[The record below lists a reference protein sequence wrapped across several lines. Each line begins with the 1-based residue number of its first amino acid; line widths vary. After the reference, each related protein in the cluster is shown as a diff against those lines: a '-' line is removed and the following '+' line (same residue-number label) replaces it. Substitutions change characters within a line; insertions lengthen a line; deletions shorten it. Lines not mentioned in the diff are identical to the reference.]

1 MGRTRKIGPSGSF
14 GARYGTS
21 VRNRYSAILKE
32 SKEKKACPMCTY
44 RKVKRLSVGIWR
56 CGKCGHTFAGGAYS
70 PVTKL
75 GSIARR
81 AALARSSIQ
90 EVGGELT
97 GPIRSVS
104 ELIAE
109 LGSPKRG
116 AKA

>member
-1 MGRTRKIGPSGSF
+1 M
-14 GARYGTS
+14 
-21 VRNRYSAILKE
+21 
-32 SKEKKACPMCTY
+32 CPICTY
-44 RKVKRLSVGIWR
+44 RKVKRLSVGIWS

-90 EVGGELT
+90 EAGGELT

-109 LGSPKRG
+109 LGSPRRG
-116 AKA
+116 ARA